1 VIRRAAPLIAWRP
14 ESTCTAAPPWYTIA
28 MLAALLAMAAGSHR
42 ANAQSAPM
50 SGLQQRLPGSVTL
63 GPRLL
68 EYRIECVNPG
78 SCRVQCFQHGV
89 KVIDRGHIDKNDQ
102 LRMFASTSVRDE
114 IIPRWIEIRSAD
126 GKDAQTLLLSSATT
140 CDLKSLVI
148 SPNEHP

>member
-1 VIRRAAPLIAWRP
+1 VTRRAVPLTARRP
-14 ESTCTAAPPWYTIA
+14 ESTHTTAAPWYTIA
-28 MLAALLAMAAGSHR
+28 LLATLLAMAADSHR
-42 ANAQSAPM
+42 ANAQSAPI
-50 SGLQQRLPGSVTL
+50 SESQRRLPGSVTL

-102 LRMFASTSVRDE
+102 LRMFASTSTRDE

-126 GKDAQTLLLSSATT
+126 GKDTQTLLLSSATT

-148 SPNEHP
+148 SPDEHP